1 MMPIK
6 LIAVDIGGTLIN
18 DNNTISRED
27 IETFRKLK
35 QSGIKVCLTT
45 ARMYSSTK
53 YISNIISSDYGVFG
67 NGSVVM
73 NLNNKEII
81 SAAVLT
87 KEDKADI
94 INFGKCNNL
103 YIHFSQ
109 FFWEGSDEQKYFLL
123 KHQLLN
129 QKYEESLKSNV
140 KQVDNLYE
148 YVIHNDD
155 IVNLVLVSEDN
166 MDDFYKKLIQDYP
179 NVYVTEYYKNCLET
193 AINKTINYIEISK
206 KHTNKKVGLDKLIE
220 HLKLIPDEVLVIGD
234 GKNDIEMFEKFPNSG
249 CLANGDDQAKQCAQY
264 LSTKTNNES
273 GVSEIVEHYRKIRRI
288 L

>member
-1 MMPIK
+1 MMPIR
-6 LIAVDIGGTLIN
+6 LIAVDIGGTLID
-18 DNNTISRED
+18 DNNIISKED

-53 YISNIISSDYGVFG
+53 YISNIVSSDYGIFG

-73 NLNNKEII
+73 NLDDKEII
-81 SAAVLT
+81 SADVLT
-87 KEDKADI
+87 KDDKVDI
-94 INFGKCNNL
+94 VNFGKANNL

-129 QKYEESLKSNV
+129 RKYEESLKSNI
-140 KQVDNLYE
+140 KQVDNIYE

-166 MDDFYKKLIQDYP
+166 IDDFYKILIRDYP
-179 NVYVTEYYKNCLET
+179 NVHVTEYYKSCVET

-206 KHTNKKVGLDKLIE
+206 RYTNKKTGLDKLIE
-220 HLKLIPDEVLVIGD
+220 YLKLIPEEVLVIGD
-234 GKNDIEMFEKFPNSG
+234 GKNDIEMFKGFPNSG
-249 CLANGDDQAKQCAQY
+249 CLANGNELAKQCAQY